1 MQIFEKLKENRDFK
15 RLYYRGKSFVAPA
28 FVLYC
33 AKGRAGRIRLG
44 ITTGKALGG
53 AVQRNRAR
61 RVVTAAFRDLSKNI
75 VPGYDFVVV
84 ARTRILKVKSTE
96 VARIMEGQL
105 KTAGL
110 WYEKTDK

>member
-1 MQIFEKLKENRDFK
+1 MQRFEKLKENRDFK
-15 RLYYRGKSFVAPA
+15 RLYYRGKSSVAPS
-28 FVLYC
+28 FVLYSM
-33 AKGRAGRIRLG
+33 KGRTGRIRLG
-44 ITTGKALGG
+44 ITTGKSIGS

-84 ARTRILKVKSTE
+84 ARTRILKVKSTD

-105 KTAGL
+105 KSAGL